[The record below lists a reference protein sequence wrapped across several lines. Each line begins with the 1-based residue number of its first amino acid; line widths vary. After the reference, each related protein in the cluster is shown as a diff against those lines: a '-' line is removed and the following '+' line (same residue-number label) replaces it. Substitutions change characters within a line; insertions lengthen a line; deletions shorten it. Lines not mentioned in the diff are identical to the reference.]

1 MNWLNWLCNCLVIEW
16 LWVSTLAENKL
27 ISLFLLK
34 YLWSE
39 CERVG
44 KPWRQWGSQGSWE
57 KQTI

>member
-1 MNWLNWLCNCLVIEW
+1 
-16 LWVSTLAENKL
+16 L

-44 KPWRQWGSQGSWE
+44 KPRETMGSQGSWE
-57 KQTI
+57 TTHNGL